1 MILKAEDVK
10 FTLYV
15 RIQGAVKIKP
25 NVGWNQLTLNV
36 TAPMDILV
44 TFVKQVIIF
53 EICITYGI
61 YNCIDYIY
69 ILMF

>member
-15 RIQGAVKIKP
+15 RIQGAVKIKQ
-25 NVGWNQLTLNV
+25 NVGLNQPTLNV

-44 TFVKQVIIF
+44 TFVKQV
-53 EICITYGI
+53 CIKDWGLEKETKVYQRFLI
-61 YNCIDYIY
+61 EKKI
-69 ILMF
+69 